1 MDEAQRATGRGQA
14 AREAALTVLSVA
26 VLLAAAGAIIWLFHR
41 FISAFSHI
49 LLPLAVGALAAL
61 VFRPWFRI
69 FQQRLHLPPILAL
82 GAVFLALAG
91 LLTGFVLAFGNLLAA
106 QAGDLF
112 ERAPEVVAAVY
123 RFVLAEAP
131 VVVDFFENHPVGRQL
146 RDFLVSQRVTLVE
159 GAARLGEQVFAAGAG
174 IVKGVLGLLGWLIV
188 PLYFGFFLLWEPP
201 PADPARLL
209 PFLKPRTRSTVVRLG
224 REFVNILV
232 VFFRAQLA
240 VAFLQ
245 GLLVAIG
252 FTLIGLDYGFLIGLF
267 LGLLTIIPYLGTTI
281 GFLTAVPLGWAQPD
295 GGLLLAALAAGVL
308 VGAQLV
314 EGWVLTPKI
323 MGDRT
328 GLHWMV
334 IILAVLFWGSAL
346 GGLTGA
352 LLAIPLTAFAVSAW
366 RLVRERYMVEV
377 V

>member
-1 MDEAQRATGRGQA
+1 MDDGRRAI
-14 AREAALTVLSVA
+14 REAALTVLAFA
-26 VLLAAAGAIIWLFHR
+26 VLVAAAAGVAWALYR
-41 FISAFSHI
+41 FLTAFSHI

-61 VFRPWFRI
+61 VFRPWFRG
-69 FQQRLHLPPILAL
+69 FQQRLRLPPILAL
-82 GAVFLALAG
+82 AAVFAAVAG
-91 LLTGFVLAFGNLLAA
+91 LLAAFALAFGNLLAS
-106 QAGDLF
+106 QVGDLV
-112 ERAPEVVAAVY
+112 RQAPEAVAAAY

-131 VVVDFFENHPVGRQL
+131 LVVDFLEDHPMGRQI
-146 RDFLVSQRVTLVE
+146 RDFLVSQRATLVE
-159 GAARLGEQVFAAGAG
+159 GATLLGERIFAAGAG
-174 IVKGVLGLLGWLIV
+174 IVEGVLGLLGWAIV

-209 PFLKPRTRSTVVRLG
+209 PFLKPKTRDTAFRLG

-267 LGLLTIIPYLGTTI
+267 LGLLTIIPYLGTTV
-281 GFLTAVPLGWAQPD
+281 GFVTAVPLAWAQPD
-295 GGLLLAALAAGVL
+295 GSLLVAALAAGVL
-308 VGAQLV
+308 VATQLI
-314 EGWVLTPKI
+314 EGWILTPRI

-328 GLHWMV
+328 GLHWMA
-334 IILAVLFWGSAL
+334 IIVAVLFWGSAL
-346 GGLTGA
+346 GGLTGT

-366 RLVRERYMVEV
+366 RLVRERYAVEV
-377 V
+377 M